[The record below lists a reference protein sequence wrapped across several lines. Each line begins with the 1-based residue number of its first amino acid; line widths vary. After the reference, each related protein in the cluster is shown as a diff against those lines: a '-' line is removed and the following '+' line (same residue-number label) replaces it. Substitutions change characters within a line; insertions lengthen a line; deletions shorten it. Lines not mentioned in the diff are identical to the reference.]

1 MKIFVKFFKLIG
13 IKVLKFQKYLKLV
26 NSEKNYI
33 KNLEQTEKYKILIKE
48 LIIKSQSYKFK
59 TLQIKSQN
67 LQDLIT
73 LDLFG
78 FKNNGIF
85 IEAGAC
91 DGILNS
97 NTYLLEKEFS
107 WSGLLVEPLNDYF
120 IELKKNRNV
129 NCENYALY
137 SNNSKDAKFLMTD
150 LNDLSTLKGFETT
163 DIHDENRKKNMEI
176 SVKTVTLAHL
186 LDNLSFPNEI
196 DFLSLDTE
204 GSELEILKAFNFEKY
219 IIKVICV
226 EHNQNK
232 NRKLIQEYLEQ
243 KKYIRIEFPIID
255 IDDFYI
261 HNSFEPKNKYF
272 EFNSFRKL

>member
-1 MKIFVKFFKLIG
+1 MKIFEKFFKLIG
-13 IKVLKFQKYLKLV
+13 IKVLRFQKYLKLV

-33 KNLEQTEKYKILIKE
+33 NNLEQTEKYRNLIKE
-48 LIIKSQSYKFK
+48 LIIKSQSFKFK

-120 IELKKNRNV
+120 IELKK
-129 NCENYALY
+129 
-137 SNNSKDAKFLMTD
+137 K
-150 LNDLSTLKGFETT
+150 
-163 DIHDENRKKNMEI
+163 
-176 SVKTVTLAHL
+176 
-186 LDNLSFPNEI
+186 
-196 DFLSLDTE
+196 
-204 GSELEILKAFNFEKY
+204 
-219 IIKVICV
+219 
-226 EHNQNK
+226 
-232 NRKLIQEYLEQ
+232 
-243 KKYIRIEFPIID
+243 
-255 IDDFYI
+255 
-261 HNSFEPKNKYF
+261 
-272 EFNSFRKL
+272 

>member
-1 MKIFVKFFKLIG
+1 MKIFAKFFKIMG
-13 IKVLKFQKYLKLV
+13 IKIIKFQKYLKLV

-33 KNLEQTEKYKILIKE
+33 NNLQQSENYKNLIKE
-48 LIIKSQSYKFK
+48 LIIKNQNFKFK
-59 TLQIKSQN
+59 TLEIKSQN
-67 LQDLIT
+67 LQDLIV

-97 NTYLLEKEFS
+97 NSYLLEKEFS
-107 WSGLLVEPLNDYF
+107 WTGLLVEPLNDYF
-120 IELKKNRNV
+120 IELKKNRKV

-137 SNNSKDAKFLMTD
+137 SDDSENARFLMTD
-150 LNDLSTLKGFETT
+150 SNDLSTLSGFENN
-163 DIHDENRKKNMEI
+163 DIHDENRKKNLEI
-176 SVKTVTLAHL
+176 SVRTITLTHL
-186 LDNLSFPNEI
+186 LDNLSFPSEI

-219 IIKVICV
+219 LIKVICV

-232 NRKLIQEYLEQ
+232 NRNLIQEYLEQ
-243 KKYIRIEFPIID
+243 KKYTRIDFPIIE

-261 HNSFEPKNKYF
+261 HNNFNPKNKIF
-272 EFNSFRKL
+272 EFDSFREL